1 MDHRAA
7 TLGPM
12 VCCAA
17 PGLAQLDD
25 CDGDGQLDAVQ
36 IAADQ
41 ALDRNRDGVLD
52 ACQEE
57 WFGRVEVIA
66 TDLADPPDV
75 TVADF
80 DGDGLPD
87 VAIAIR
93 DEVSWRRNLGPGG
106 FGLDRPLATR
116 PCSTN
121 SRQLIALDVGGDGDM
136 DLVCWRTCESVLLEN
151 VGAGTFSPPVSLG
164 GPWESVHVT
173 DLDVDGYA
181 DLVVSTYLPAPG
193 TDGALSWLQ
202 NGPGGLAAASL
213 LTPTTRP
220 ANTITSTDLD
230 GDLDPDI
237 LTAYSACILGIDW
250 VERFENSSAG
260 QIESSS
266 VILSSTGVCIPYLQT
281 GDMNGDGWSDVLLT
295 GLFNP
300 FRPEL
305 LLNQAGATFIRQQL
319 DEGGTPTSD
328 GLYNR
333 HLLADFDLDGDLDLV
348 SSEWSTLAQFRSEND
363 GAGRFT
369 SPRPSAPA
377 FQANGYVT
385 GFLDIAPPSDIDGD
399 GGLDL
404 LWTRRLEGPP
414 LRWELG
420 LRPNLVLD
428 DCDGDGTTDRDQ
440 IARTPWMD
448 GNGDGVLDRCEAVG
462 GTYCTSSGGG
472 ASLLPSMVAV
482 GSDAVEDGDL
492 TLIARFLP
500 QHSVG
505 YFVASR
511 TPGNTL
517 PVPGS
522 IGRLCVSGSIGRA
535 VGGVL
540 DSSTLGT
547 LVAQVDL
554 TAIPQPTGPV
564 AVQPGETLHF
574 QAWHRTTLAGQPTSD
589 LTDAVRVTFE

>member
-1 MDHRAA
+1 MTSSLAA
-7 TLGPM
+7 LASALAL
-12 VCCAA
+12 AA
-17 PGLAQLDD
+17 PGQLDD
-25 CDGDGQLDAVQ
+25 CDGDGQLDAAQ

-66 TDLADPPDV
+66 TDLADAPYV
-75 TVADF
+75 AVADL
-80 DGDGLPD
+80 DGDGLLD
-87 VAIAIR
+87 VAIATGE
-93 DEVSWRRNLGPGG
+93 EVSWRRNLGPGG
-106 FGLDRPLATR
+106 FGVDRPLTTR
-116 PCSTN
+116 PCPP
-121 SRQLIALDVGGDGDM
+121 RLAALDVGGDGDV
-136 DLVCWRTCESVLLEN
+136 DLVCWGSGCEAALLEN
-151 VGAGTFSPPVSLG
+151 TGAGTFGAPLPLG
-164 GPWESVHVT
+164 GTWSAVHT
-173 DLDVDGYA
+173 SDLDGDGDA
-181 DLVVSTYLPAPG
+181 DLVVGDVS
-193 TDGALSWLQ
+193 ALSWLR
-202 NGPGGLAAASL
+202 NGAGGLAAAAL
-213 LTPTTRP
+213 LTPGIARDR
-220 ANTITSTDLD
+220 ITSTDLD
-230 GDLDPDI
+230 GDLDPDL
-237 LTAYSACILGIDW
+237 LTAYSPCILGGDE
-250 VERFENSSAG
+250 VRRVDNLGAG
-260 QIESSS
+260 QVGAPS
-266 VILSSTGVCIPYLQT
+266 VILGGTLVCFPYLQT
-281 GDMNGDGWSDVLLT
+281 GDVDGDGWSDVLLT

-300 FRPEL
+300 FRPDL
-305 LLNQAGATFIRQQL
+305 LLNQKGASFFRQQL
-319 DEGGTPTSD
+319 DEGGAPTL

-348 SSEWSTLAQFRSEND
+348 SSESSTLAQFRSEND

-369 SPRPSAPA
+369 GPRPSAPA
-377 FQANGYVT
+377 FRANGYVT
-385 GFLDIAPPSDIDGD
+385 GLLDIAPPSDIDGD
-399 GGLDL
+399 GDLDL